1 MGDYSFAAGRRA
13 KANNAGCFVWGDST
27 NADVACDTDNR
38 TIFRASGGFYIYTD
52 AGLTSGMYLSS
63 GGGSWNSLSDRNKKE
78 NLRPV
83 DGQALLQSLAAIPIS
98 TWNYKGQNASIRH
111 VGPMAQDFN
120 ALLPDLGGEGKT
132 YINALDADGVA
143 LAAIQALYQENQEQ
157 STRIDQLEQEN
168 TELRSQLNAL
178 AARLTALEAARS
190 AGGE

>member
-1 MGDYSFAAGRRA
+1 
-13 KANNAGCFVWGDST
+13 
-27 NADVACDTDNR
+27 
-38 TIFRASGGFYIYTD
+38 
-52 AGLTSGMYLSS
+52 MYLSS

-120 ALLPDLGGEGKT
+120 ALLPDLGGEGET

-143 LAAIQALYQENQEQ
+143 LAAIQALYQQNRQLRAEN
-157 STRIDQLEQEN
+157 DALK
-168 TELRSQLNAL
+168 SQLDDL
-178 AARLTALEAARS
+178 EARLDALEAALV
-190 AGGE
+190 AMQENEGGAR